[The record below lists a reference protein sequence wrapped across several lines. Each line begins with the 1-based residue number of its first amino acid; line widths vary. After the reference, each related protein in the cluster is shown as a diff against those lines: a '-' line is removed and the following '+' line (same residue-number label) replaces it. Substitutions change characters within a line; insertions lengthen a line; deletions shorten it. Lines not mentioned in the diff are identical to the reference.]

1 MKRLIIPSFF
11 GLLLLFNL
19 SCHNNRLKTNEKE
32 LSNEI
37 ILQENEKKIAE
48 KSAIDK
54 KMSETD
60 IKSSGGLRVK
70 EIRSVDPHNL
80 PIRIDIPG
88 TDNNVRKLKLSDVA
102 SSVRYV
108 KLQTPPDSSL
118 IYDNFY
124 YRNDLM
130 STIRSDGEEIIFQGL
145 FGLTR
150 FNLQGEYQETIWKNQ
165 TGIKIFGSSYV
176 TYAGKDFYGIP
187 PSVPITINNGNI
199 YFAFLDGPAGN
210 GQVMKYKA
218 GTNKTLSSNSQ
229 TEIPDLGIIPVDTLF
244 NSNNTTQERFNW
256 IYGTS
261 PDTWVGI
268 NNKWNAGTTGALLI
282 AYNNMGDTLCR
293 FTDFNRI
300 KNFNYTNS
308 GRNAVELSSYFYNN
322 LLTIKQEYN
331 DTVFRVIPPNQLLP
345 VYIIDFGKYK
355 FNYIDGFNP
364 NFDLSEK
371 LMLNSLRETNDFL
384 FIRYTQNND
393 CLNNRKKNTVK
404 FFYALFDKK
413 NRKIYH
419 DPGYTSLPDG
429 IVNDIDGGM
438 PFWPDII
445 TPQGEMMKLVSGKVL
460 NDYLKSTGFK
470 NANISDENR
479 KKQISFASGLR
490 NTDMVII
497 IVK

>member
-48 KSAIDK
+48 KSAIVK

-150 FNLQGEYQETIWKNQ
+150 FNLQGEYLETIWKNQ

-187 PSVPITINNGNI
+187 PSVPITINSGNI

-218 GTNKTLSSNSQ
+218 GTNKSLSSNSQ
-229 TEIPDLGIIPVDTLF
+229 IEIPDLRDY
-244 NSNNTTQERFNW
+244 SR
-256 IYGTS
+256 
-261 PDTWVGI
+261 
-268 NNKWNAGTTGALLI
+268 
-282 AYNNMGDTLCR
+282 R
-293 FTDFNRI
+293 
-300 KNFNYTNS
+300 
-308 GRNAVELSSYFYNN
+308 YF
-322 LLTIKQEYN
+322 I
-331 DTVFRVIPPNQLLP
+331 
-345 VYIIDFGKYK
+345 
-355 FNYIDGFNP
+355 
-364 NFDLSEK
+364 
-371 LMLNSLRETNDFL
+371 
-384 FIRYTQNND
+384 
-393 CLNNRKKNTVK
+393 
-404 FFYALFDKK
+404 
-413 NRKIYH
+413 
-419 DPGYTSLPDG
+419 
-429 IVNDIDGGM
+429 
-438 PFWPDII
+438 
-445 TPQGEMMKLVSGKVL
+445 
-460 NDYLKSTGFK
+460 
-470 NANISDENR
+470 
-479 KKQISFASGLR
+479 
-490 NTDMVII
+490 
-497 IVK
+497 

>member
-11 GLLLLFNL
+11 GLMLLFNL

-118 IYDNFY
+118 LYDNFY
-124 YRNDLM
+124 YRDDLM
-130 STIRSDGEEIIFQGL
+130 STIRSDGKEIIFQGL

-150 FNLQGEYQETIWKNQ
+150 FNLQGEYLETIWKNQ

-187 PSVPITINNGNI
+187 PSVPININNGNI
-199 YFAFLDGPAGN
+199 YFDFLDGPTGN
-210 GQVMKYKA
+210 GQIMKYKS
-218 GTNKTLSSNSQ
+218 GTNKILSGQSQ
-229 TEIPDLGIIPVDTLF
+229 PDIPGLGKIPGDTLF
-244 NSNNTTQERFNW
+244 NTNKNWQERFAW

-261 PDTWVGI
+261 AGTWAGI
-268 NNKWNAGTTGALLI
+268 NNKWNAGTSGTLLVT
-282 AYNNMGDTLCR
+282 YNNKGDTLCQ
-293 FTDFNRI
+293 FTDFDRI
-300 KNFNYTNS
+300 KNFNYAN
-308 GRNAVELSSYFYNN
+308 GNRNAVELASYFYNN

-331 DTVFRVIPPNQLLP
+331 DTVFRVMLPNTLLP
-345 VYIIDFGKYK
+345 VYIIDFGLYK

-364 NFDLSEK
+364 NFDLSGK
-371 LMLNSLRETNDFL
+371 LMLNSLNETNDFL
-384 FIRYTQNND
+384 FIRYTQNSD
-393 CLNNRKKNTVK
+393 CVLNRKKNAVK
-404 FFYALFDKK
+404 FYNALFNKK
-413 NRKIYH
+413 DRKIYIN
-419 DPGYTSLPDG
+419 PGFAFLPKG

-438 PFWPDII
+438 PFWPDFI
-445 TPQGEMMKLVSGKVL
+445 TPNGEMMKLVSGKVMK
-460 NDYLKSTGFK
+460 DYVKSAEFK
-470 NANISDENR
+470 EANISKDNR
-479 KKQISFASGLR
+479 QKQNSMVTGLK
-490 NTDMVII
+490 NTDMVIM